1 MKKKE
6 AYDPNHYLPTYT
18 KEASVYDEIRYGKG
32 YGRLQMKGIYHA
44 LDYFLQVKPDTK
56 VLDVATGTGVASLY
70 VAKKGGSITA
80 LDLTEA
86 MLNEA
91 KKKAVIENIKNVEFK
106 VGSAFN
112 LPFEDESFDIVTSI
126 KFMHLFPFKQQQAAI
141 REMLRVLKPG
151 GCLVIEFKNIL
162 YGVFLR
168 IILKYVLRRE
178 EGHCF
183 IPFLT
188 KSLFADGKIT
198 NIIGYY
204 VPSQRR
210 LPQSPVIDNFLQN
223 CGHWWPFKWFYDKLY
238 IRCVKMK

>member
-1 MKKKE
+1 MKEKKE
-6 AYDPNHYLPTYT
+6 LDPNHYLPTYT
-18 KEASVYDEIRYGKG
+18 KEASVYDAVRYVKG

-44 LDYFLQVKPDTK
+44 LDYFLQIQSNTK

-70 VAKKGGSITA
+70 LAKKGGKITA

-91 KKKAVIENIKNVEFK
+91 KKKAVSENITNIEFK
-106 VGSAFN
+106 VGSAFD
-112 LPFEDESFDIVTSI
+112 LPFKDESFDIVTSI
-126 KFMHLFPFKQQQAAI
+126 KFMHLIPYKMQQAAI
-141 REMLRVLKPG
+141 REMFRVLKPG

-168 IILKYVLRRE
+168 LFLKYILRRQ

-188 KSLFADGKIT
+188 KNLFDEGKIT
-198 NIIGYY
+198 NVIGYY
-204 VPSQRR
+204 VPSQQR
-210 LPQSPVIDNFLQN
+210 LPQSPILNKLLEN
-223 CGHWWPFKWFYDKLY
+223 GGHWSPFKWFYDKLY
-238 IRCVKMK
+238 FKCVKSK